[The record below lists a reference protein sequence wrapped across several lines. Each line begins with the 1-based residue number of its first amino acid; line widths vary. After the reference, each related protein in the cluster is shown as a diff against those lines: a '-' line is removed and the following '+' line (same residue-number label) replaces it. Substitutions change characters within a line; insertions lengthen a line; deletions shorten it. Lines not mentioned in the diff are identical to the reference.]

1 MKEINLKTKSVSVE
15 AKSRKIRCDRSAELV
30 KDVNSFHNIDAEAE
44 LERLLKKMGKINNE
58 IKSSIRKQNR
68 KKKIENL
75 TKHTD

>member
-15 AKSRKIRCDRSAELV
+15 AKSRKIRCDWSTELV
-30 KDVNSFHNIDAEAE
+30 KDISSFHNIDAEAE
-44 LERLLKKMGKINNE
+44 LEKILWE
-58 IKSSIRKQNR
+58 EYKVQTRRGFR

>member
-15 AKSRKIRCDRSAELV
+15 AKSRKIRCDWSTELV

-44 LERLLKKMGKINNE
+44 LERLVVGE
-58 IKSSIRKQNR
+58 IRKQNR

-75 TKHTD
+75 TKHTV

>member
-15 AKSRKIRCDRSAELV
+15 AKSRKIRCDWSAELV
-30 KDVNSFHNIDAEAE
+30 KDVSSFHNIDSESE
-44 LERLLKKMGKINNE
+44 LERLLIGE
-58 IKSSIRKQNR
+58 IRKQNR

>member
-15 AKSRKIRCDRSAELV
+15 AKSRKIRCDWSTELV
-30 KDVNSFHNIDAEAE
+30 KDVSSFHNIDVEAE
-44 LERLLKKMGKINNE
+44 IVKLLDSE
-58 IKSSIRKQNR
+58 LKSSIRKQNR